1 MEVCK
6 AGRQQKEPGI
16 QNGHTGRH
24 PCGSAYGSAMKSN
37 AGNRA
42 QAAGDNR
49 PKRTALRTTCPDN
62 LSKQSAQTTYPNDRT
77 QPGKRTYTDD
87 RTRVVNRTIADR
99 QNDRTE
105 TGTGGRRQPA
115 RLNAPPAATPRPTR
129 HCRAGAA
136 AKSGRARNPKP
147 GSSRRRRTAGDC
159 VRQAGTRCFV
169 PAP

>member
-6 AGRQQKEPGI
+6 AGRQQREPGI
-16 QNGHTGRH
+16 QTRHTGRP

-37 AGNRA
+37 AGKQGAGRRSQPPKA
-42 QAAGDNR
+42 HGPATVCPDELPERPDAAGKSSRQDKL
-49 PKRTALRTTCPDN
+49 P
-62 LSKQSAQTTYPNDRT
+62 
-77 QPGKRTYTDD
+77 YTDD
-87 RTRVVNRTIADR
+87 RARIVNRRIADR
-99 QNDRTE
+99 QNDRTK
-105 TGTGGRRQPA
+105 TGTNGRRQPA

>member
-6 AGRQQKEPGI
+6 AGRQQREPGI
-16 QNGHTGRH
+16 QNGHAGRH

-37 AGNRA
+37 AGK
-42 QAAGDNR
+42 QGAGRRSQPVR
-49 PKRTALRTTCPDN
+49 PRRTALRQPVQTTC
-62 LSKQSAQTTYPNDRT
+62 PNDRT
-77 QPGKRTYTDD
+77 QPEKSSRQDKLPYTDD
-87 RTRVVNRTIADR
+87 RARIVNRRIADR
-99 QNDRTE
+99 QNDRTK
-105 TGTGGRRQPA
+105 TGTNGRRQPA

-159 VRQAGTRCFV
+159 VRQAGTRCFA

>member
-6 AGRQQKEPGI
+6 AGRQQREPGI

-24 PCGSAYGSAMKSN
+24 PCGSASGSAMKSN

-42 QAAGDNR
+42 QAAGGNR

-115 RLNAPPAATPRPTR
+115 RLNAPPTATP
-129 HCRAGAA
+129 
-136 AKSGRARNPKP
+136 
-147 GSSRRRRTAGDC
+147 
-159 VRQAGTRCFV
+159 
-169 PAP
+169 